1 MKTSDKEKLNQSYIE
16 LDINRFIV
24 LEVNESDVLS
34 KEEWIEKLREIRKKW
49 VENFEKKVREIF
61 NENK

>member
-34 KEEWIEKLREIRKKW
+34 KEEWIEKIREIRSEW
-49 VENFEKKVREIF
+49 VENFEKKVRKIF